1 MVDPSDK
8 LKTPSDRKKVETM
21 RLDTTTDRYHTDPK
35 VTAVYSVLRQLGI
48 TANYTGFFH
57 ASYSVLLAME
67 NPQRLLLV
75 TKWLYPEVAKR
86 YHTTAGAVER
96 NIRTVVLRA
105 WQLNR
110 EILEQ
115 IAGCSL
121 ETKPTVAQFISIL
134 STYLQTKKAA

>member
-1 MVDPSDK
+1 
-8 LKTPSDRKKVETM
+8 M
-21 RLDTTTDRYHTDPK
+21 RLDTASDTYHADPK

-86 YHTTAGAVER
+86 YHTTAGAVDR

-105 WQLNR
+105 WQLNQ
-110 EILEQ
+110 ETLEQ
-115 IAGCSL
+115 IAGYSL
-121 ETKPTVAQFISIL
+121 AKKPTSAQFISIL

>member
-1 MVDPSDK
+1 MPKPPDR
-8 LKTPSDRKKVETM
+8 LKTSFDRKRAAAVGF
-21 RLDTTTDRYHTDPK
+21 DTTAEIYHADPQ
-35 VTAVYSVLRQLGI
+35 VTAAYSVLRQLGI

-86 YHTTAGAVER
+86 YHTTGKAVER
-96 NIRTVVLRA
+96 NIRTIVLRA

-110 EILEQ
+110 ETLEQ

-121 ETKPTVAQFISIL
+121 TIKPTAAQFISIL
-134 STYLQTKKAA
+134 SAHLQTGKAA

>member
-1 MVDPSDK
+1 
-8 LKTPSDRKKVETM
+8 M
-21 RLDTTTDRYHTDPK
+21 RFDTATDTYHADPK
-35 VTAVYSVLRQLGI
+35 VTAAYSVLHQLGI
-48 TANYTGFFH
+48 TANYSGFFH

-110 EILEQ
+110 ETLEQ

-121 ETKPTVAQFISIL
+121 AIKPTAAQFISIL
-134 STYLQTKKAA
+134 STHLQTERAA

>member
-1 MVDPSDK
+1 
-8 LKTPSDRKKVETM
+8 M
-21 RLDTTTDRYHTDPK
+21 RFDTAADTYYADPK
-35 VTAVYSVLRQLGI
+35 VTAAYNVLCQLGI

-57 ASYSVLLAME
+57 ASYSVLLAMD

-105 WQLNR
+105 WQMNR
-110 EILEQ
+110 EMLEQ
-115 IAGCSL
+115 MAGCSL
-121 ETKPTVAQFISIL
+121 AAKPTAAQFISIL
-134 STYLQTKKAA
+134 STYLQTEKAA

>member
-1 MVDPSDK
+1 MFF
-8 LKTPSDRKKVETM
+8 
-21 RLDTTTDRYHTDPK
+21 DTTAEQYYADPQ
-35 VTAVYSVLRQLGI
+35 VTAVYSVLQRLGV

-86 YHTTAGAVER
+86 YHTTAGAVDR

-105 WQLNR
+105 WQLNQ
-110 EILEQ
+110 ETLEQ
-115 IAGCSL
+115 IAGYSL
-121 ETKPTVAQFISIL
+121 AKKPTSAQFISIL
-134 STYLQTKKAA
+134 STYLQAKKAA

>member
-1 MVDPSDK
+1 MFF
-8 LKTPSDRKKVETM
+8 
-21 RLDTTTDRYHTDPK
+21 DTTAERYQADPQ
-35 VTAVYSVLRQLGI
+35 VTAVYSVLQRLGI

-67 NPQRLLLV
+67 NPQRLLLI

-86 YHTTAGAVER
+86 YHATAGAVER
-96 NIRTVVLRA
+96 NIRTIVLRA

-110 EILEQ
+110 ETLEQ

-121 ETKPTVAQFISIL
+121 ATKPTVAQFISIL
-134 STYLQTKKAA
+134 STHLQTGRAA